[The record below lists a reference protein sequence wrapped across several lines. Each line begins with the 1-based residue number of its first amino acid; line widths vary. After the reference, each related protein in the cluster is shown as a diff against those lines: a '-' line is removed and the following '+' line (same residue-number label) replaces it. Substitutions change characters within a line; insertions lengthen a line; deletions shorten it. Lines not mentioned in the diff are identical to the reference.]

1 MEILQRLNKAYPVA
15 DDEQQ
20 RNLQDCL
27 GATNKRIVGSAI
39 EAMATGDMA
48 RLGELMVEAQAAFD
62 AHAMP
67 MCPNQLT
74 APNLHRVLNLAG
86 LAPHIWGA
94 KGVGSQ
100 GDGCAQLLCRS
111 AADQE
116 AAIQLVTRELGMP
129 CMPLQI
135 GSTRPVTQAVIPA
148 ASFPQNLFPASKSLP
163 PALFPVLD
171 ADGILKPAILLLVEE
186 AFEAGLQ
193 VTGCHSA
200 AVRRAILRN
209 PLDAAPS
216 PLLLQHIVVIVS
228 PQHKEAFEEIFHNQ
242 LDIRDF
248 NRLPPRLRQYAA
260 QLRRNSAQFSDAA
273 SLYSG
278 TPRRSTRRAPR

>member
-1 MEILQRLNKAYPVA
+1 
-15 DDEQQ
+15 
-20 RNLQDCL
+20 
-27 GATNKRIVGSAI
+27 
-39 EAMATGDMA
+39 MATGDMA

-193 VTGCHSA
+193 VTRRHSA
-200 AVRRAILRN
+200 TATTIATTSTSTPPHHVS
-209 PLDAAPS
+209 S
-216 PLLLQHIVVIVS
+216 PLLLRPQHIVVIVS

-260 QLRRNSAQFSDAA
+260 QLWRNSAQFSDAP

-278 TPRRSTRRAPR
+278 MPRRSTRPARR